1 MEGLGLYQQY
11 SSGINGGEL
20 RGQPANRGSPGK
32 IAVEMECVCVCSCV
46 YVCWLVCG
54 RCTQ

>member
-32 IAVEMECVCVCSCV
+32 IAVEMECVCVFMCV
-46 YVCWLVCG
+46 CVLVG
-54 RCTQ
+54 VW